1 LVKKGALLA
10 AEHRARGAHLKGD
23 TGTGRFLPLVGR
35 IQAGRPLLSDENL
48 DGEVFVSS
56 EFTPTGS
63 AFVLRV
69 HGDSMEGAG
78 ILDGDLVVVRQSS
91 TAIPGKI
98 VAVTID
104 GESTLKILHRD
115 GEVWK
120 LVSANSKYSPIV
132 VTSPAVI
139 HGQVTSVLRKLTNKP
154 HREHLPDESPVRMG
168 G

>member
-1 LVKKGALLA
+1 VRKGALSA
-10 AEHRARGAHLKGD
+10 AEHRARGAHLNGD

-35 IQAGRPLLSDENL
+35 IQAGRPLLSDENF

-56 EFTPTGS
+56 EFTPPGR

-91 TAIPGKI
+91 AAIPGKI

-115 GEVWK
+115 GEAWK
-120 LVSANSKYSPIV
+120 LVSANSKYSPIEIR
-132 VTSPAVI
+132 SPAVI
-139 HGQVTSVLRKLTNKP
+139 HGQVTAVLRKLTNKP
-154 HREHLPDESPVRMG
+154 HRDSVAEESLIRMG